1 MTSAYPSVTKAG
13 LKFFMHKLEE
23 IFPRSTA
30 YSHIRVTR
38 IKLAEGT
45 NCMIINAVTRQNPTL
60 LIVFERLGDFGER
73 GPVSN
78 PT

>member
-13 LKFFMHKLEE
+13 LKLFMHKLEE

-45 NCMIINAVTRQNPTL
+45 NCMIINAVKILPL
-60 LIVFERLGDFGER
+60 FIDSF
-73 GPVSN
+73 
-78 PT
+78 